1 MEISDLIIFQ
11 SVAKQGSVSGA
22 ARQLNYVQSNVTA
35 RIKQLEKELHTSL
48 FYRHSRGMT
57 LTPEGK
63 RLLEYSDKIIFTMK
77 EIQSAFQDPD
87 HPAGNVEIGTVETVF
102 RLPQILSVYYHRYPM
117 VDLSLVTGVT
127 EELVQDVI
135 NHRLDGAFVTGPVI
149 HPQIV
154 QHEAFEEKLVLVTH
168 KSATSPLDELTN
180 KPLLV
185 FGSGCGY
192 RSKLEQWLK
201 LEGIT
206 PVKKIEFGTLE
217 TILGSVAA
225 GLGITLV
232 PESAT
237 STFRELGKVSAYSVP
252 EEIGQIR
259 TVFIRSAESFLTNSI
274 QKFIEVIEATS
285 KEQLSPIG

>member
-1 MEISDLIIFQ
+1 MEISDLVIFQ
-11 SVAKQGSVSGA
+11 SVAKEGSVSGA

-35 RIKQLEKELHTSL
+35 RIKQLEKELRTSL

-63 RLLEYSDKIIFTMK
+63 KLLEYSDKIIFTMK
-77 EIQSAFQDPD
+77 EMQSAFQDPD
-87 HPAGNVEIGTVETVF
+87 QPAGNVEIGTVETVI
-102 RLPQILSVYYHRYPM
+102 RLPQILSVYYHRYPN

-135 NHRLDGAFVTGPVI
+135 HHRLDGAFVTGPVI

-154 QHEAFEEKLVLVTH
+154 QHEAFDENLVLVTH
-168 KSATSPLDELTN
+168 KSASDPHDELRN

-185 FGSGCGY
+185 FGAGCGY
-192 RSKLEQWLK
+192 RAKLEHWLQG
-201 LEGIT
+201 EGIS

-232 PESAT
+232 PELTAAT
-237 STFRELGKVSAYSVP
+237 LQELGKVNTFTVP
-252 EEIGQIR
+252 REIGQIK
-259 TVFIRSAESFLTNSI
+259 TVFIRSTDSYLTNSI
-274 QKFIEVIEATS
+274 QKFIEVIEASSEEDT
-285 KEQLSPIG
+285 LL